1 MRKMNKEGFS
11 LIELMIA
18 MAISVI
24 VMAGIITLI
33 AYSTRSMNL
42 TQARAALQDQAKDS
56 VNHISTH
63 VMEGNSVTPY
73 DDVVAGDSKTRG
85 ALLIQ
90 NKTIKQ
96 DGTEEF
102 SWDLYWV
109 SAGKAS
115 GDPDMLCFAPLAD
128 LAAEASQPPIP
139 DEYEKKNDTEK
150 LTYLASLIPAV
161 ESAGIQK
168 RHLLCD
174 DVEKFECKVQQNE
187 DPADSTVKVG
197 RQSLSVLL
205 KLKDDKSEF
214 QSDKEITMRNQK
226 RG

>member
-1 MRKMNKEGFS
+1 MKKMYKEGFS

-18 MAISVI
+18 MAITVI

-42 TQARAALQDQAKDS
+42 TQARAALQDQAKDA
-56 VNHISTH
+56 VNHISTR

-73 DDVVAGDSKTRG
+73 DDAVSGDSKTRG

-90 NKTIKQ
+90 NKTIKN

-102 SWDLYWV
+102 TWYLYWV
-109 SAGKAS
+109 SEGLSS
-115 GDPDMLCFAPLAD
+115 GDPDMLCFAPLED
-128 LAAEASQPPIP
+128 LASETSQPPIP

-150 LTYLASLIPAV
+150 LSYLSALIPAV
-161 ESAGIQK
+161 ESSGLQK
-168 RHLLCD
+168 GHLLCD
-174 DVEKFECKVQQNE
+174 DVEKFECEVQQKE

-197 RQSLSVLL
+197 RQFLSVSLA
-205 KLKDDKSEF
+205 LKDERSEF
-214 QSDKEITMRNQK
+214 QCNKEIMMRNQK

>member
-1 MRKMNKEGFS
+1 MIKKNKEGFS

-18 MAISVI
+18 MAVTVI

-56 VNHISTH
+56 VNHISTR
-63 VMEGNSVTPY
+63 VMEGNTVIPY

-90 NKTIKQ
+90 NKTIKK
-96 DGTEEF
+96 DGTEEYT
-102 SWDLYWV
+102 WYLYWV
-109 SAGKAS
+109 SAGLSS
-115 GDPDMLCFAPLAD
+115 GDSDMFCFASLAD
-128 LAAEASQPPIP
+128 LAAETSQPPIP
-139 DEYEKKNDTEK
+139 DEYVKKNDTEK
-150 LTYLASLIPAV
+150 LSYLSDLISAT
-161 ESAGIQK
+161 ESANLQK
-168 RHLLCD
+168 GHLLCD
-174 DVEKFECKVQQNE
+174 DVSKFECEVQQKE

-197 RQSLSVLL
+197 KQFLSVSLV
-205 KLKDDKSEF
+205 LKDNSSEF
-214 QSDKEITMRNQK
+214 KCDKEIMMRNQK